1 MTPDRQDNIENAAEI
16 IERFGGI
23 RPMAAKMGVAV
34 TTIQGWKQRNSIP
47 AARADD
53 LISAAKVHGVSL
65 DGLSGFLPQGAA
77 LPPSGTVSDEGSA
90 QAQPAAA
97 VLAEK
102 NISIEKPAR
111 ASAAT
116 ASSASSAESKLSA
129 PPVAMPSH
137 KATYAAAA
145 VLIFAA
151 AAIGVVFAIAPKV
164 TDQQRRIAELEQ
176 QVAELQKEET
186 NQESSSL
193 VPAEYQRSL
202 AELQTKVG
210 QIAEQADSYK
220 AMVTTLQHDLQSGD
234 MRQRMVKIEGHI
246 QSLVAQAKASGLQ
259 DMISRVQMMQQ
270 SPDGAAELGNV
281 VGSLVQSLPI
291 SVGEGNEEAMVAAFE
306 QLKATDPQVAATFKD
321 VAPEDMKAAIMLVGM
336 SQLRSS
342 LARDND
348 SFDTDLTLLKATMAK
363 DDPAL
368 AEAIDRLAP
377 RAKEGVLTPEGLST
391 EFRSLTGEIVA
402 ASLSGQN
409 VSVEDKVLA
418 RVGSLVKVE
427 KNGQPVSGTDT
438 QIAVAKAQKLLDEGK
453 VEEAVAILQ
462 QLQGP
467 AAEKTQ
473 PFIAE
478 AEATMMA
485 RQVQQML
492 GTSLVYKL
500 KGLTQRAPA
509 GAYINSGG
517 GLNSMVN
524 EFKSFAPGPTPKL
537 PYHPSNGG
545 N

>member
-47 AARADD
+47 AARKDD

-65 DGLSGFLPQGAA
+65 DGLAGFLPQGAV
-77 LPPSGTVSDEGSA
+77 LPPSGTASS

-111 ASAAT
+111 ASASE
-116 ASSASSAESKLSA
+116 ASSTSSADSKPVA

-186 NQESSSL
+186 DQGASSL

-220 AMVTTLQHDLQSGD
+220 AMVTSLQHDLQSGD
-234 MRQRMVKIEGHI
+234 MQQRMAKIEGHI

-259 DMISRVQMMQQ
+259 DMINRVQMMQQ

-418 RVGSLVKVE
+418 RVGTLVKVE

-492 GTSLVYKL
+492 GTSLIYKL
-500 KGLTQRAPA
+500 KGLTQRAPS

-537 PYHPSNGG
+537 PYHPSSGG

>member
-1 MTPDRQDNIENAAEI
+1 MTPDRQDNIENASEI

-47 AARADD
+47 AARKDD

-65 DGLSGFLPQGAA
+65 DGLTGFLPQGAP
-77 LPPSGTVSDEGSA
+77 LPPSGAAPSVGAGVGSGA
-90 QAQPAAA
+90 PADT

-102 NISIEKPAR
+102 HISVEKTVRPEAL
-111 ASAAT
+111 SSSPDVKPKIAA
-116 ASSASSAESKLSA
+116 
-129 PPVAMPSH
+129 VATPSH
-137 KATYAAAA
+137 KATYVAAA

-151 AAIGVVFAIAPKV
+151 AAIGTVFAIAPKV

-176 QVAELQKEET
+176 QVAELQKEESAQT
-186 NQESSSL
+186 SAL
-193 VPAEYQRSL
+193 PADYQRSL
-202 AELQTKVG
+202 ADLQAKVG
-210 QIAEQADSYK
+210 QIAQQTDSYK
-220 AMVTTLQHDLQSGD
+220 AIVSSLQNDLQSGD
-234 MRQRMVKIEGHI
+234 MQQRMAKIEGHI
-246 QSLVAQAKASGLQ
+246 QTLVSQAKASGLQ
-259 DMISRVQMMQQ
+259 DMISRLQMMQQ

-281 VGSLVQSLPI
+281 VGTLVQSI
-291 SVGEGNEEAMVAAFE
+291 QTTGGASTDESMIAAFE
-306 QLKATDPQVAATFKD
+306 QLKTSDPKVAATFKD
-321 VAPEDMKAAIMLVGM
+321 VAPEDMKAAIVLVGM

-377 RAKEGVLTPEGLST
+377 RAKDGVLTPEGLST

-402 ASLSGQN
+402 ASLSGQD

-427 KNGQPVSGTDT
+427 KNGEPVSGTNT
-438 QIAVAKAQKLLDEGK
+438 QITVAKAQKLLDEGK
-453 VEEAVAILQ
+453 VEEAVALLQ

-473 PFIAE
+473 PFIE
-478 AEATMMA
+478 QAEATMMA
-485 RQVQQML
+485 HQVQQML
-492 GTSLVYKL
+492 GTNLIYKL
-500 KGLTQRAPA
+500 KGLTQRAPS

-517 GLNSMVN
+517 SLNSLVN
-524 EFKSFAPGPTPKL
+524 EFKSFSPGPTPQI
-537 PYHPSNGG
+537 PYHSSTGG
-545 N
+545 R

>member
-47 AARADD
+47 AARKDD

-65 DGLSGFLPQGAA
+65 DGLAGFLPQGAV
-77 LPPSGTVSDEGSA
+77 LPPSGAVSDAGSA

-102 NISIEKPAR
+102 NISIEKPVR
-111 ASAAT
+111 TAA
-116 ASSASSAESKLSA
+116 APLPDSKPA
-129 PPVAMPSH
+129 TPPVAIPGY

-176 QVAELQKEET
+176 QVAELQKEEP

-220 AMVTTLQHDLQSGD
+220 AMVTSLQHDLQSGD
-234 MRQRMVKIEGHI
+234 MQQRMAKIEGHI

-291 SVGEGNEEAMVAAFE
+291 SVGEGNEEAMIAAFE

-336 SQLRSS
+336 SQLRTS

-377 RAKEGVLTPEGLST
+377 RSKEGVLTPEGLST
-391 EFRSLTGEIVA
+391 EFRSLAGEIVA

-438 QIAVAKAQKLLDEGK
+438 QIAVAKAQKLLDDGK
-453 VEEAVAILQ
+453 VEEAVAVLQ

-492 GTSLVYKL
+492 GTNLIYKL

-537 PYHPSNGG
+537 PYHPSSGG